1 MKLLGKLRLV
11 KAFAQ
16 VARDPRRLDQVFA
29 LADAGLSDDVIEN
42 ILTSVRAHEQGR
54 AALRDRPRLDTPPL
68 ETLARLPHGT
78 LGQAYAAHARRN
90 GIDPHKLPRRD
101 TPDERSYF
109 LPHLIET
116 HDVWHVVAGFDTDVA
131 GELGLMS
138 FYAAQSPGKVPV
150 LIIIAGLVATARTGM
165 HDKDRRFE
173 AIATGWRR
181 GRSAKPLFGARW
193 SEMWAMPLASVRE
206 QFNVTVEES
215 RAVEER
221 PDQQQPPPH
230 LSLPQ
235 A

>member
-1 MKLLGKLRLV
+1 MRKRLRLLR
-11 KAFAQ
+11 AFAQ

-29 LADAGLSDDVIEN
+29 LADAGLADDVIEP
-42 ILTSVRAHEQGR
+42 ILASIRAHEQGA

-68 ETLARLPHGT
+68 DELARLPKGT
-78 LGQAYAAHARRN
+78 LGHTYAAHARAN
-90 GIDPHKLPRRD
+90 GIDPAKLPRRAAL
-101 TPDERSYF
+101 DERSYF

-116 HDVWHVVAGFDTDVA
+116 HDVWHVVGGFDTDVA

-165 HDKDRRFE
+165 HDKDRRME
-173 AIATGWRR
+173 AIARGWDR
-181 GRSAKPLFGARW
+181 GRRAKPLFGARW
-193 SEMWAMPLASVRE
+193 SEMWVLPLVEVRRR
-206 QFNVTVEES
+206 FNVIVEES

-221 PDQQQPPPH
+221 PDQQQPPSH
-230 LSLPQ
+230 LSLPR

>member
-1 MKLLGKLRLV
+1 MRKKLRLLR
-11 KAFAQ
+11 AFAQ

-29 LADAGLSDDVIEN
+29 LADAGLSGDAIDH
-42 ILTSVRAHEQGR
+42 ILASVRAHEQGR
-54 AALRDRPRLDTPPL
+54 DALRDRPRLGTPEL
-68 ETLARLPHGT
+68 DELARLPPGT
-78 LGQAYAAHARRN
+78 LGHAYAAHARAN
-90 GIDPHKLPRRD
+90 GIDPAALPRRE
-101 TPDERSYF
+101 TPDERAYF

-150 LIIIAGLVATARTGM
+150 LIIIAGLVATVRTGM
-165 HDKDRRFE
+165 HDKDHRFE
-173 AIATGWRR
+173 AIACGWRR
-181 GRSAKPLFGARW
+181 GRTAKPLFGARW
-193 SEMWAMPLASVRE
+193 SEMWSVPLAEVRRR
-206 QFNVTVEES
+206 FNVIVEES

-230 LSLPQ
+230 LPLPQ